1 MMNAISFPYNEIAI
15 KRNLNTATQQ
25 GSGSAVNC
33 VRFLLCQIFSLM
45 IPIGRKWI
53 LVGNP
58 YRNIFYVSI

>member
-33 VRFLLCQIFSLM
+33 VRFLLCQNIFSNDTN
-45 IPIGRKWI
+45 WT
-53 LVGNP
+53 
-58 YRNIFYVSI
+58 